1 MMHQENTSDV
11 PATLDVDL
19 CIVGAGAAG
28 LTVAHELADVGLTVA
43 ILDTGDLDRNHAAQV
58 FSDVESLEC
67 EVPRYARI
75 RQFGGSTTAW
85 SGKWLPV
92 TPEDLQGPSWVK
104 DGGWPIGPED
114 LQPYYARAS
123 IIHKGPA
130 LEDYAQWT
138 TIPKINASDTRLKPA
153 SVYWLDTGQLDFGQ
167 TIGKAIAKSE
177 TITVFLQCT
186 ATNIVL
192 TDDLSRVA
200 YLEAQ
205 SKPGHKTMRVAAREY
220 VLASGG
226 IENARLM
233 LASNGQMK
241 NGIGNTY
248 DVVGRYYM
256 DHPSGSVATVT
267 LNRGKTFPDDLG
279 MTIPSNGQNRMDTG
293 SYMTP
298 QTRENGRFVNSYFV
312 WRAALDVVP
321 TAEIRKLFSTLVLIK
336 HRPNHFKLY
345 VELLRD
351 LFKVQKI
358 LAVRYLWFLV
368 SKKAGLRGPDRKFR
382 INYHIE
388 MVPDP
393 ENRVTL
399 SDRLDPLGKPLS
411 KVRWKASEAELQS
424 VLKLHDEIR
433 TLLDDT
439 GSGTLFWDTGR
450 PPKTDELPYSS
461 SSHHMGTT
469 RMGEDPASSVVDVQ
483 CQVHGIDNLHIA
495 GSSVF
500 PFGGFAN
507 PTFTI
512 VALAIRLADR
522 LKVKLL

>member
-1 MMHQENTSDV
+1 MMFQSNTSDP
-11 PATLDVDL
+11 PARLDVDL

-28 LTVAHELADVGLTVA
+28 LTVAHELVDMGLTIA
-43 ILDTGDLDRNHAAQV
+43 ILDTGDLDRNHAAQA
-58 FSDVESLEC
+58 FSDVESPEC
-67 EVPRYARI
+67 EVPRHSRI

-85 SGKWLPV
+85 SGKWLPL
-92 TPEDLQGPSWVK
+92 TPEDLQGKNWGEDS
-104 DGGWPIGPED
+104 GWPIGIEE
-114 LQPYYARAS
+114 LYSYYARAS

-130 LEDYAQWT
+130 LEDYAQWAT
-138 TIPKINASDTRLKPA
+138 APDTRLKPA
-153 SVYWLDTGQLDFGQ
+153 SVYWLEKGQLDFGQ
-167 TIGKAIAKSE
+167 TIGKVVGKSE
-177 TITVFLQCT
+177 TTTVFLQCT

-192 TDDLSRVA
+192 ADDLSRVA

-205 SKPGHKTMRVAAREY
+205 SNPKQKTMRVIAREY
-220 VLASGG
+220 VLAAGG

-233 LASNGQMK
+233 LASNKQMK
-241 NGIGNTY
+241 NGIGNIH
-248 DVVGRYYM
+248 DVVGRYFM

-279 MTIPSNGQNRMDTG
+279 MAFTPNGRHRMDTG
-293 SYMTP
+293 SYMAP
-298 QTRENGRFVNSYFV
+298 QTREIGRFVNSYFV

-336 HRPNHFKLY
+336 HRPNYLKLY

-351 LFKVQKI
+351 LFKVQKC

-368 SKKAGLRGPDRKFR
+368 SKKAGLRGPDRRFR

-388 MVPDP
+388 MAPDS

-399 SDRLDPLGKPLS
+399 SEKLDPLGKPLS
-411 KVRWKASEAELQS
+411 KVRWKASETELQS
-424 VLKLHDEIR
+424 IVKLHDEIQ

-439 GSGTLFWDTGR
+439 GAGTLFWDAGR
-450 PPKTDELPYSS
+450 PPKIDELPYSS
-461 SSHHMGTT
+461 ASHHMGTT
-469 RMGEDPASSVVDVQ
+469 RMGEDPANSVVDVQ
-483 CQVHGIDNLHIA
+483 CQVHGIENLHIA

-500 PFGGFAN
+500 PSGGFAN

-512 VALAIRLADR
+512 VALALRLAAR

>member
-1 MMHQENTSDV
+1 MADT
-11 PATLDVDL
+11 
-19 CIVGAGAAG
+19 G
-28 LTVAHELADVGLTVA
+28 LTIAV
-43 ILDTGDLDRNHAAQV
+43 LDTGDLDRNHAAQE
-58 FSDVESLEC
+58 FSDVESPEN
-67 EVPRYARI
+67 EVPRHARI

-85 SGKWLPV
+85 SGKWLPL
-92 TPEDLQGPSWVK
+92 TPEDLQGSSWAE
-104 DGGWPIGPED
+104 DSGWPIRAED
-114 LQPYYARAS
+114 LHPYYARAS
-123 IIHKGPA
+123 KIHKGPA
-130 LEDYAQWT
+130 PEDYAQWKT
-138 TIPKINASDTRLKPA
+138 APNTNASNTRLKPV
-153 SVYWLDTGQLDFGQ
+153 SVYWLDSGQLDFSQ
-167 TIGKAIAKSE
+167 TIGKVIAKSE

-186 ATNIVL
+186 ATNVVL

-205 SKPGHKTMRVAAREY
+205 SKQGQKTTRVVAREY

-248 DVVGRYYM
+248 DIVGRYYI
-256 DHPSGSVATVT
+256 DHPGGSVAMVT
-267 LNRGKTFPDDLG
+267 LNRGKTFPDDFG
-279 MTIPSNGQNRMDTG
+279 MALPQNGRHRMDIG

-298 QTRENGRFVNSYFV
+298 QTRKDGRFVNSYFV

-336 HRPNHFKLY
+336 HRPSHVKLY
-345 VELLRD
+345 AELLCD

-388 MVPDP
+388 MAPDS

-399 SDRLDPLGKPLS
+399 SDKSDPLGRPLS
-411 KVRWKASEAELQS
+411 KVRWKVSEAELQS
-424 VLKLHDEIR
+424 ILKLHDEIQ
-433 TLLDDT
+433 TLLDGT
-439 GSGTLFWDTGR
+439 GAGTLSWDAGR

-461 SSHHMGTT
+461 ASHHMGTT
-469 RMGEDPASSVVDVQ
+469 RMGKDPENSVVDEE
-483 CQVHGIDNLHIA
+483 CQVHGIGNLHIA

-500 PFGGFAN
+500 PTGGFSN